1 MNSRQ
6 ILTNSMKNSSPTYQQ
21 YPRTIPNVSTFLP
34 GPLNRPQYDQK
45 MMYQNVPQQNPH
57 PFGMMGIKQNFPAYP
72 RNMMPSNQMNF
83 NLNNN
88 AQMLYNLMNNNVNV
102 NNALTAEL
110 LKEKLLNLQAQS
122 MLMSVA
128 AANSR
133 NSWYETQKQQLPGFF
148 KIEIKHENV

>member
-1 MNSRQ
+1 MNSHQ
-6 ILTNSMKNSSPTYQQ
+6 ILPNSMKTVSPNYQQ
-21 YPRTIPNVSTFLP
+21 YSRTIPNVSAFLP
-34 GPLNRPQYDQK
+34 GPLHSYDQK

-57 PFGMMGIKQNFPAYP
+57 PYGMMGIKQNFPAYP

-83 NLNNN
+83 NMNNNNN
-88 AQMLYNLMNNNVNV
+88 AHMLYNLMNNNVNV

-133 NSWYETQKQQLPGFF
+133 NSWYETQKQQIPGFF